1 MKIVISIYIL
11 FFCIS
16 SFASIFDE
24 KDKVKLIEVNL
35 DKLYYLK
42 FSHESGGVCNSDFLN
57 KGNIVDI
64 CKHPRKEDVIVEVI
78 DDEVSYLVDVYRV
91 DGASPEVINVFSFDV
106 DSDGV
111 NELFIQIMS
120 RIRHRGEGISYDE
133 INLYSYGTGGNG
145 RKGNYFKRLIYIEK
159 EYSDFADIDLEDKY
173 KLLNISNIE
182 RILNKIKNKNYSD
195 DNLNDLGEFWYRKR
209 NNYDIAISY
218 FEAAVKKNQKY
229 VPALSN
235 LGIAYQ
241 KVGLYEEAIS
251 AAEKAIKLTDD
262 PNVKASSHYN
272 IAKAYEENR
281 NWLPA
286 LENYKKAKS
295 YRKHSAYEK
304 GINRVMGVVK
314 KNENKN

>member
-1 MKIVISIYIL
+1 M
-11 FFCIS
+11 
-16 SFASIFDE
+16 FDE

-35 DKLYYLK
+35 DKWYYLK
-42 FSHESGGVCNSDFLN
+42 FSHEFGDVCKSDFLT
-57 KGNIVDI
+57 KENIADI
-64 CKHPRKEDVIVEVI
+64 CKHPRKEDVVVEII
-78 DDEVSYLVDVYRV
+78 DNEVPYIVDVYRV
-91 DGASPEVINVFSFDV
+91 DGASPEVINAFSFDV

-133 INLYSYGTGGNG
+133 INLYSYGISDDE
-145 RKGNYFKRLIYIEK
+145 KGNNLKRLIYIEK
-159 EYSDFADIDLEDKY
+159 EYSNFADITLEDKY
-173 KLLNISNIE
+173 NSLNISNVE
-182 RILNKIKNKNYSD
+182 KILNKIKNKNYSD

-218 FEAAVKKNQKY
+218 FEAAVKKNPKY

-251 AAEKAIKLTDD
+251 AAEKAIQLTDD
-262 PNVKASSHYN
+262 PNIKASSHYN

-304 GINRVMGVVK
+304 GINRVMGIMK